1 MSQETKMHKALLVLG
16 ALVCASALS
25 AQQPVEV
32 MAPTPEAL
40 QAPTAIA
47 PLPTPAAA
55 GQPAAEPPMPVG
67 APAPS
72 APPPPVTAAPLATT
86 AGVRPARQSS
96 TPEVALREQIAE
108 QRLRAEL
115 ATAQL
120 QVQTANEALGG
131 TPSGRRGVPQLTGL
145 MSTRHGLVAEFFTGA
160 AVVQVREGE
169 WVTPDWRLTKVEA
182 NAVRLVGEGGQRTT
196 QVLGAA
202 LPTAASPG
210 AIGAPS
216 MPVR

>member
-1 MSQETKMHKALLVLG
+1 MSQETKMHKALLVFG
-16 ALVCASALS
+16 ALFCASALS

-32 MAPTPEAL
+32 MAPTPDAA
-40 QAPTAIA
+40 QAPVAIA
-47 PLPTPAAA
+47 PLPTPAA
-55 GQPAAEPPMPVG
+55 ELPMPVG

-72 APPPPVTAAPLATT
+72 TAPPPVAAAPLATT
-86 AGVRPARQSS
+86 SGVRPARQSS
-96 TPEVALREQIAE
+96 TPEVALREQISE

-131 TPSGRRGVPQLTGL
+131 SPSGRRGVPQLTGL

-202 LPTAASPG
+202 LPTTASPS
-210 AIGAPS
+210 AIAAPP

>member
-1 MSQETKMHKALLVLG
+1 MHKALLVLG

-32 MAPTPEAL
+32 MAPTPEAA

-47 PLPTPAAA
+47 PLPTPAGA

-72 APPPPVTAAPLATT
+72 AAPPPVAAAPLATT
-86 AGVRPARQSS
+86 AAVRPARQSS
-96 TPEVALREQIAE
+96 DPEVALREQIAQE
-108 QRLRAEL
+108 RLRAEL

-202 LPTAASPG
+202 LPTTASPS
-210 AIGAPS
+210 AMAAPP

>member
-1 MSQETKMHKALLVLG
+1 MHKALLVFG
-16 ALVCASALS
+16 ALFCASALS

-32 MAPTPEAL
+32 MAPTPDAA
-40 QAPTAIA
+40 QAPVAIA
-47 PLPTPAAA
+47 PLPTPAA
-55 GQPAAEPPMPVG
+55 ELPMPVG

-72 APPPPVTAAPLATT
+72 TAPPPVAAAPLATT
-86 AGVRPARQSS
+86 SGVRPARQSS
-96 TPEVALREQIAE
+96 TPEVALREQISE

-131 TPSGRRGVPQLTGL
+131 SPSGRRGVPQLTGL

-202 LPTAASPG
+202 LPTTASPS
-210 AIGAPS
+210 AIAAPP